1 MELVS
6 KKIKNSYAVRISIV
20 QRNKEAGSA
29 YLYVLTNDLHKKPF
43 GFIENVYVSEAHR
56 GKGIGTKLV
65 KAVIEEA
72 KKANCYKIIG
82 TSRNTSEKVH
92 RFYDKLGFKR
102 HGIEFRIDLE

>member
-20 QRNKEAGSA
+20 ERNKEAGSA

-82 TSRNTSEKVH
+82 TSRLSRENVH
-92 RFYDKLGFKR
+92 VWYEKLGMKKWGF
-102 HGIEFRIDLE
+102 E